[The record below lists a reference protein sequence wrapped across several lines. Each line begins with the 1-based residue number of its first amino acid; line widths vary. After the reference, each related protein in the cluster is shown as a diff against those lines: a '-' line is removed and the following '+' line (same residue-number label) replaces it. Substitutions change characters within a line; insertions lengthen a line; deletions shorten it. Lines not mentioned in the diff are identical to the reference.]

1 MSEQGQTQEPKPQP
15 QPQAAPGG
23 GSKRGAIMAW
33 LIAPMIGVVFFPT
46 IILLTIGMAPA
57 LVAFMTDR
65 RAGKFAA
72 RSVAYLNF
80 AGCLPFALR
89 MWVGDHTIDAAF
101 QILSDPMS
109 WFVMYSAA
117 AVGWLIYFC
126 TPPIVAGY
134 MAVTHEVKVQA
145 LDARQEA
152 LIKEWGAEV
161 KGIEASPPPPAPSM
175 DENDLEAPPP
185 PPPEGEDES
194 DLPPPPG

>member
-1 MSEQGQTQEPKPQP
+1 MSEQEQAREPQP
-15 QPQAAPGG
+15 QPQPAAGG

-33 LIAPMIGVVFFPT
+33 VIAPMIGIVFFPT
-46 IILLTIGMAPA
+46 IILLTIGMAPS

-65 RAGKFAA
+65 RAGKYAA
-72 RSVAYLNF
+72 RTVAYLNL

-89 MWVGDHTIDAAF
+89 MWVGSHTLDAAF
-101 QILSDPMS
+101 QILSDPMN

-134 MAVTHEVKVQA
+134 MAVTHEVRNKT
-145 LDARQEA
+145 LDTRQEA

-161 KGIEASPPPPAPSM
+161 KGIEAAPPPIAPSM
-175 DENDLEAPPP
+175 DEDDLGAP